1 MTTTNHA
8 TNTQL
13 SSPQPTS
20 NQPTGSQP
28 ISNQSATN
36 QGSANPHLTPV
47 IQVETWQSSQLDEY
61 LALYHSSGIKRPLA
75 DKPRMAQLFQ
85 GANLL
90 LSARIDGKLVGLAR
104 CLTDGAYVCYVSD
117 LLVAGECQRQGIG
130 RLLLQTLAEKLGP
143 QVQLL
148 LLSAPTAMTYYP
160 KMGFAPLNNAFA
172 IERQY

>member
-36 QGSANPHLTPV
+36 QGSANPHLMPV

-61 LALYHSSGIKRPLA
+61 LA
-75 DKPRMAQLFQ
+75 
-85 GANLL
+85 N
-90 LSARIDGKLVGLAR
+90 
-104 CLTDGAYVCYVSD
+104 
-117 LLVAGECQRQGIG
+117 G
-130 RLLLQTLAEKLGP
+130 RLIPDE
-143 QVQLL
+143 
-148 LLSAPTAMTYYP
+148 
-160 KMGFAPLNNAFA
+160 
-172 IERQY
+172 